1 MAIAQMVV
9 LAHNPAP
16 AGMVAEPFGQTQ
28 IDPTDKEV
36 ADAIKAMNN
45 DRFMV
50 VLSTRMDLDV
60 LFDPDALTIE
70 FGAGHGYL
78 IYQQA
83 FTTQIG
89 ANAWRSRSAENV
101 TAPNNL
107 DLRTVLKIVDAYRH
121 GRGFDEIARK
131 FPEV

>member
-9 LAHNPAP
+9 LTHSPAP
-16 AGMVAEPFGQTQ
+16 AGMVAEPIGQTQ

-36 ADAIKAMNN
+36 ADAIKAMNG

-50 VLSTRMDLDV
+50 VVSTRMDFDV

-70 FGAGHGYL
+70 FGEGHGYL

-89 ANAWRSRSAENV
+89 AGAWRSRSAVNV
-101 TAPNNL
+101 TAPNSL
-107 DLRTVLKIVDAYRH
+107 DLRTVLKIVDAFRH
-121 GRGFDEIARK
+121 GASFDDIARK